1 MTQREQI
8 RIGKY
13 TVEFLWPEQRVA
25 VETDFFDYHRGHQ
38 AFEDDHQREL
48 DLRRMGYTVR
58 RYTGAQLDEY
68 PAEIVVELGEVL
80 SGAGPASTV

>member
-1 MTQREQI
+1 VTQREQI

-58 RYTGAQLDEY
+58 RYTGA
-68 PAEIVVELGEVL
+68 
-80 SGAGPASTV
+80 SSTTTQPR